1 MDMRRFLLLMAAAVL
16 AFSPAAAARKQGKS
30 PDDGYRLLS
39 DVSYVD
45 ADETDAYR
53 LERCK
58 LDIYY
63 PEKAEGFATLVWFH
77 GGGLTGGQKHLM
89 DEFRRQ
95 GFAVVAVNYRLYPG
109 VKCPGYICDAAQA
122 TAWVFRHIAEFGGD
136 PDKICLSGHSAGGY
150 LSLMLTLDKSYLEA
164 YGVDADRIAKS
175 YPISGQCM
183 THYTI
188 RVERGLSPD
197 IPIIDKF
204 APVNNA
210 RKEGAPLVLITGGRE
225 LELLARYEENLHLY
239 AILKHFGHP
248 VVLYEMEGFDHG
260 TVLGPAACWI
270 REDIK
275 KLSAI

>member
-1 MDMRRFLLLMAAAVL
+1 
-16 AFSPAAAARKQGKS
+16 
-30 PDDGYRLLS
+30 
-39 DVSYVD
+39 
-45 ADETDAYR
+45 
-53 LERCK
+53 
-58 LDIYY
+58 
-63 PEKAEGFATLVWFH
+63 
-77 GGGLTGGQKHLM
+77 
-89 DEFRRQ
+89 
-95 GFAVVAVNYRLYPG
+95 
-109 VKCPGYICDAAQA
+109 
-122 TAWVFRHIAEFGGD
+122 
-136 PDKICLSGHSAGGY
+136 
-150 LSLMLTLDKSYLEA
+150 MLTLDKSYLEA

-197 IPIIDKF
+197 IPIIDRF

-239 AILKHFGHP
+239 AILMHFGHP